1 MGHEVLWTRATRS
14 MLGGDARA
22 ISAAVVATITGVALG
37 AFFSRRLQSRFRPLG
52 AFVRVELVAAVVSA
66 VMPFLALGASSLVGV
81 LYRAIGSTTGFSL
94 ASYAIATLVLSP
106 ASFAI
111 GAGLPLLASAFPA
124 QPRFA
129 SLLYALHAA
138 GSALGAALV
147 GFWLLPLWAAPLTA
161 VALSALQLAV
171 ALGASRPREAA
182 PAASE
187 SMATKTSALRS
198 LPYFVAGVASFG
210 LQALWTR
217 VAALAV
223 GPTVQ
228 SFALVAALY
237 VLSLSAGALIAT
249 AVAKRVRDLRIASAA
264 CLFAASAFVALM
276 MPSVEHWTTRAADV
290 FAAMTEGHPSY
301 TALAGILLPAVGSAV
316 ACFGAAF
323 GFAVIEAQRE
333 EKSVGTLLAMSSVG
347 NAVGA
352 VLAPFVLVPLLGS
365 AHAFAACALVAAV
378 AAAGL
383 LVSTSKAHARAAA
396 IVAVAA
402 IAAHAAILPF
412 VHFKFDRRTL
422 TSGPFLYAGPSH
434 PELGQIVFSHEGVDA
449 LVTVRALGSERML
462 QIDGKID
469 GSLRG
474 DAPTQTLVG
483 LLPTLLSTGNERAL
497 VIGLGTGMTVD
508 AVRSVPGVSRVD
520 VAELVDGVRYAAP
533 HFGAVGRDVLH
544 DPRVHILPIDGS
556 MHLRHAAGE
565 WDVIVSEP
573 SNPWVAG
580 MGDLFAEE
588 TFRGA
593 ADHLR
598 DGGVMATWFHVYA
611 TDLDIVREI
620 MASFVRVFPNA
631 TLWELQ
637 RGEDYMLVGQKGT
650 AQIDFDRIAQRL
662 RGDGVRSSLQ
672 RAGVSDAAALL
683 GRLVSVSEG
692 IVRGTADTDS
702 ISIVDG
708 NLEARATRSLYVDAS
723 QDAMAFFDEI
733 ALRENDL
740 RATASS
746 VDGRA
751 LLAAWPAALE
761 ARALARRAVL
771 RALRRDEAGAIS
783 LSEMAL
789 GLQPHDTS
797 IQTLVATLYLSR
809 GKTHALAQEV
819 EDARDALLTV
829 LEVDPPD
836 DRLRIDALVTL
847 GDLDLATGQTQHALD
862 RYQRARRMEPN
873 SADISDR
880 IANALDR
887 LGAHEDA
894 SREHALSMRLRQLAA
909 DNAP

>member
-1 MGHEVLWTRATRS
+1 MG
-14 MLGGDARA
+14 
-22 ISAAVVATITGVALG
+22 
-37 AFFSRRLQSRFRPLG
+37 
-52 AFVRVELVAAVVSA
+52 
-66 VMPFLALGASSLVGV
+66 
-81 LYRAIGSTTGFSL
+81 
-94 ASYAIATLVLSP
+94 
-106 ASFAI
+106 
-111 GAGLPLLASAFPA
+111 
-124 QPRFA
+124 
-129 SLLYALHAA
+129 
-138 GSALGAALV
+138 
-147 GFWLLPLWAAPLTA
+147 
-161 VALSALQLAV
+161 
-171 ALGASRPREAA
+171 
-182 PAASE
+182 
-187 SMATKTSALRS
+187 
-198 LPYFVAGVASFG
+198 
-210 LQALWTR
+210 
-217 VAALAV
+217 
-223 GPTVQ
+223 
-228 SFALVAALY
+228 
-237 VLSLSAGALIAT
+237 
-249 AVAKRVRDLRIASAA
+249 
-264 CLFAASAFVALM
+264 
-276 MPSVEHWTTRAADV
+276 
-290 FAAMTEGHPSY
+290 
-301 TALAGILLPAVGSAV
+301 
-316 ACFGAAF
+316 
-323 GFAVIEAQRE
+323 
-333 EKSVGTLLAMSSVG
+333 
-347 NAVGA
+347 
-352 VLAPFVLVPLLGS
+352 
-365 AHAFAACALVAAV
+365 
-378 AAAGL
+378 
-383 LVSTSKAHARAAA
+383 
-396 IVAVAA
+396 
-402 IAAHAAILPF
+402 
-412 VHFKFDRRTL
+412 
-422 TSGPFLYAGPSH
+422 
-434 PELGQIVFSHEGVDA
+434 
-449 LVTVRALGSERML
+449 
-462 QIDGKID
+462 
-469 GSLRG
+469 
-474 DAPTQTLVG
+474 
-483 LLPTLLSTGNERAL
+483 
-497 VIGLGTGMTVD
+497 
-508 AVRSVPGVSRVD
+508 
-520 VAELVDGVRYAAP
+520 
-533 HFGAVGRDVLH
+533 
-544 DPRVHILPIDGS
+544 
-556 MHLRHAAGE
+556 
-565 WDVIVSEP
+565 
-573 SNPWVAG
+573 
-580 MGDLFAEE
+580 
-588 TFRGA
+588 
-593 ADHLR
+593 
-598 DGGVMATWFHVYA
+598 TWFHVYA
-611 TDLDIVREI
+611 TDLDIVRES